1 MSNTAQVSNGRAKSV
16 LVLYDIR
23 NAAQKRLAILDHVQ
37 FLDHAT
43 PERAAVR
50 YVNMAEVSAVDPTWL
65 QHDVIVL
72 HTTVLCWRWHPQF
85 RELAASLS
93 WMQQYSGL
101 VVAMPQDEYD
111 HAHTLDEWLLSLNVQ
126 IVVTCFGETHRA
138 LLYPRMHQRAYFI
151 EALTGYLHPV
161 RATAARAAA
170 IPFAARTTDIVYRAN
185 HLPYWFGWLGH
196 IKAQLGLRGPA
207 LLASTGLRTDIS
219 VRAQD
224 TVLGDQWL
232 HFLGGSK
239 AILGS
244 ESGSSVLDRRGEV
257 SLHVRA
263 LLADQPD
270 LSFDAVDALCH
281 GELTRFHFAALG
293 PRHLESIVT
302 GTVQM
307 LVEGEYSGLFRPW
320 EHYLPVRK
328 DLSDLAEVAQELRDT
343 EKMSRMAEQAYEE
356 FVASG
361 VFGYDRFANHVL
373 DIVDLFSAARAGGA
387 T

>member
-1 MSNTAQVSNGRAKSV
+1 MSTGNDVRSV
-16 LVLYDIR
+16 LVLCDIR
-23 NAAQKRLAILDHVQ
+23 NAAQKRLAILDHVR
-37 FLDHAT
+37 FLDHA
-43 PERAAVR
+43 PRERVQVR
-50 YVNMAEVSAVDPTWL
+50 YVNMAEVTAFDPTWL
-65 QHDVIVL
+65 EHDAIVL
-72 HTTVLCWRWHPQF
+72 HTTLLCWRWHPQF
-85 RELAASLS
+85 RELAKSLA
-93 WMQQYSGL
+93 WMQQYAGL

-111 HAHTLDEWLLSLNVQ
+111 HAHALDDWMLSLNVQ
-126 IVVTCFGETHRA
+126 IVVTCFGDAHRA
-138 LLYPRMHQRAYFI
+138 LLYPRMHQRAYFV
-151 EALTGYLHPV
+151 EALTGYLHPA

-170 IPFAARTTDIVYRAN
+170 KPLSERATDIVYRAN

-207 LLASTGLRTDIS
+207 LLANSGLRTNIS
-219 VRAQD
+219 VRAED
-224 TVLGDQWL
+224 TVLGEQWL
-232 HFLGGSK
+232 EFLGGSK

-270 LSFDAVDALCH
+270 LSFDAVDALCA

-293 PRHLESIVT
+293 PRHLESIMT
-302 GTVQM
+302 GTVQI

-328 DLSDLAEVAQELRDT
+328 DLSDLAEVSQELRDT
-343 EKMSRMAEQAYEE
+343 ARITRMTEQAYEE

-361 VFGYDRFANHVL
+361 VYGYDRFANHVL
-373 DIVDLFSAARAGGA
+373 DVIDLFSAVRAGGSA
-387 T
+387 A